1 MTLVHKTLVALAV
14 CSTAALA
21 QSNRNDADQR
31 FRVKYGRSTPA
42 VEAREAAEKA
52 STAYRDAAPTST
64 QATGDRWAEQ
74 HHRSKLGRATPAEEK
89 RIEAD
94 KSNTAYREVAA
105 PPANRWGD
113 DYLRHKYGRRADS
126 K

>member
-1 MTLVHKTLVALAV
+1 MTLAYKTLVALAA
-14 CSTAALA
+14 CSVAAMA

-31 FRVKYGRSTPA
+31 FRAKYGRSTPA
-42 VEAREAAEKA
+42 VEAREAAEKS
-52 STAYRDAAPTST
+52 STAYRDAAPATT
-64 QATGDRWAEQ
+64 QAPRDQWAEQ
-74 HHRSKLGRATPAEEK
+74 RHRSKLGRATPAEEK

-94 KSNTAYREVAA
+94 KSNTAYREVTT

-113 DYLRHKYGRRADS
+113 DYMRNKYGRRPAS